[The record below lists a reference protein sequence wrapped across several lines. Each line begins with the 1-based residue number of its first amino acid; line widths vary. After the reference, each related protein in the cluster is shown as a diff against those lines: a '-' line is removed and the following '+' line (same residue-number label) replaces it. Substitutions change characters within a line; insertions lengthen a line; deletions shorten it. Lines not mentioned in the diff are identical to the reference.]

1 MRREKR
7 RGSLGALEAAD
18 SGDAA
23 ADVSALRDELGRAQQ
38 QLRREQARARNLR
51 RERATL
57 ELELERR
64 QMAAADI
71 EVWCQLHSHGR
82 PVGQPER
89 TCNAPGSQLR
99 WNEWLSF
106 SAHYRDLSADAS
118 VTLRLVGSSGARA
131 TRVVAEASARLFDDD
146 GRSLHTGELKLP
158 LTLLPPPDADGG
170 GAAAPSAAAPA
181 AAAAAAP
188 AAATPT
194 GSGGGGD
201 AEKLA
206 ELAALEAQAE
216 SHERALA
223 AGDASLQWLDGP
235 TFDHLEARMA
245 ELSAT
250 LERHFVSVRLP
261 DFECASGRV
270 SDTAA
275 AGAHSARASSSSPA
289 PPAATGTR

>member
-1 MRREKR
+1 MAALPSRKSAAAPNAYFLSSDISLPVKIRV
-7 RGSLGALEAAD
+7 GSMHGAAPD
-18 SGDAA
+18 SGL
-23 ADVSALRDELGRAQQ
+23 SYPALVK
-38 QLRREQARARNLR
+38 AR
-51 RERATL
+51 TGV
-57 ELELERR
+57 
-64 QMAAADI
+64 AAADI

-170 GAAAPSAAAPA
+170 DAAAPSAAAP
-181 AAAAAAP
+181 AAAAP

-194 GSGGGGD
+194 GSGGGGE

-216 SHERALA
+216 AHERALA

-261 DFECASGRV
+261 DFECEPGRF

-275 AGAHSARASSSSPA
+275 AGPHSARASSSSSPA

>member
-1 MRREKR
+1 MAALASRKSAPAPNAYFLSSDISLPVKIRV
-7 RGSLGALEAAD
+7 GSMHGAAPD
-18 SGDAA
+18 SGL
-23 ADVSALRDELGRAQQ
+23 SYPALVK
-38 QLRREQARARNLR
+38 AR
-51 RERATL
+51 TGV
-57 ELELERR
+57 
-64 QMAAADI
+64 AAADI

-158 LTLLPPPDADGG
+158 LTLLPSPDADGSA
-170 GAAAPSAAAPA
+170 AAAPSAAAP
-181 AAAAAAP
+181 AAAAP

-194 GSGGGGD
+194 GSGGGGE

-216 SHERALA
+216 AHERALA

-261 DFECASGRV
+261 DFECEPGCF

-275 AGAHSARASSSSPA
+275 AGPHSARASSSSSPA

>member
-1 MRREKR
+1 MAALPSRKSAPPPNAYFLSSDISLPVKIRV
-7 RGSLGALEAAD
+7 GSMHGAAPD
-18 SGDAA
+18 SGL
-23 ADVSALRDELGRAQQ
+23 SYPALVK
-38 QLRREQARARNLR
+38 AR
-51 RERATL
+51 TGV
-57 ELELERR
+57 
-64 QMAAADI
+64 AAADI

-170 GAAAPSAAAPA
+170 GAASPSAAAP
-181 AAAAAAP
+181 AAAAP

-194 GSGGGGD
+194 GSGGGGE

-216 SHERALA
+216 AHERALA

-261 DFECASGRV
+261 DFEYASGRV
-270 SDTAA
+270 SDPAA
-275 AGAHSARASSSSPA
+275 TRTNRARASSSSPA
-289 PPAATGTR
+289 PPATTGTR

>member
-1 MRREKR
+1 MAALPSRKSAPVPNAYFLSSDISLPVKIRV
-7 RGSLGALEAAD
+7 GSMHGAAPD
-18 SGDAA
+18 SGL
-23 ADVSALRDELGRAQQ
+23 SYPALVK
-38 QLRREQARARNLR
+38 AR
-51 RERATL
+51 TGV
-57 ELELERR
+57 
-64 QMAAADI
+64 AAADI

-82 PVGQPER
+82 PVGHPER

-170 GAAAPSAAAPA
+170 DAAAPSAA

-194 GSGGGGD
+194 GSGGGGE

-216 SHERALA
+216 AHERALA

-261 DFECASGRV
+261 DFECASRRG

-275 AGAHSARASSSSPA
+275 TRTHSAHASSSSPA